1 MLSGQQLLK
10 DTLYSA
16 YEPGRLLTHAT
27 EVQYRHHF
35 PNSRIVDA
43 EGFWFVDSRLPFS
56 VKTTDTLAARQFNTS
71 VCDSRALGTPIRLP
85 VDTFVSLIRRN

>member
-1 MLSGQQLLK
+1 MLPGQQLK

-16 YEPGRLLTHAT
+16 NEPGRLLTHAT

-56 VKTTDTLAARQFNTS
+56 VKTTDALAARQFNTS